1 MIQTRNGSKKLGVTL
16 HPQRAY
22 PNINTQVNSL
32 MNDEA
37 MQSYLNQDNVLND
50 TKENQLSFLPGPKD
64 P

>member
-1 MIQTRNGSKKLGVTL
+1 MLQTRNGSKKLGVTL
-16 HPQRAY
+16 HPQKAY

-37 MQSYLNQDNVLND
+37 LQSYLNQDHVMSEA
-50 TKENQLSFLPGPKD
+50 KENNISIIPGAKD